1 MWSCN
6 TEDIYIG
13 KCEYTQKYE
22 EKLMH
27 AIKLAENI
35 IFIQKWV
42 YIFWIHTAAEC
53 ILTNIHKQHLV
64 IIVLRTHVYVI
75 SKKWAITNIS
85 LFTWALTYR
94 LHMPDLEFVYFYEL
108 LKHWIYWWILV
119 QKGDIFSLCKTKQN
133 KNIKNSYQNLTA
145 RNSDDISGINMT
157 IWFYL
162 KTADSRTRQ

>member
-85 LFTWALTYR
+85 LFIWTLTYR
-94 LHMPDLEFVYFYEL
+94 LHMPDLQFENCVMSFQHCL
-108 LKHWIYWWILV
+108 CWSILMW
-119 QKGDIFSLCKTKQN
+119 KWDIVLHKIC
-133 KNIKNSYQNLTA
+133 I
-145 RNSDDISGINMT
+145 
-157 IWFYL
+157 
-162 KTADSRTRQ
+162 